1 MSKLNRVK
9 RIGRFCDRERISTR
23 EGMERS
29 AEIEYR
35 LGKAGK
41 RRREFLANMGTVAAV
56 GALASAGP
64 GRWALAAPQAPDIS
78 VAIVGAGMAGLA
90 CADTL
95 RVAGLDATVYEARD
109 RVGGRV
115 HSLGGQFPGSVEFP
129 GQVIERGG
137 EALNTTHQT
146 MKGYAQEMGLVL
158 EDLNKEW
165 LPGETAWYLNG
176 GPVAESV
183 LVDEYRD
190 MVAAMRSDLKKLSNE
205 VTVDSFS
212 DFDESMD
219 NTNLEDYLESRD
231 AASNILAAIDVVY
244 TTEYGRELIE
254 QSALNFLF
262 YIHLD
267 KRSSFTPLGVFS
279 DERFHIIGGNQ
290 QVPTALSER
299 LNEPVI
305 FGAELTAVRK
315 LGSGQIELTLDKGG
329 THAYDA
335 VILTIPFSVLR
346 DVELDGSLGIP
357 GDKVSAINNMV
368 YGNNAKLHVGFDG
381 PFWGELNG
389 TGVSY
394 SDLPNHQL
402 TWEVNPT
409 NASANNTVLVD
420 YSGGERGANL
430 NPNKTNLETE
440 MFLGDLDT
448 VYPGA
453 FDAAIRTKTHPKEEF
468 LSDLKHWP
476 SDPLNKGSY
485 VSNHPGYFTTIA
497 GIEGMP
503 VDNLYFAG
511 EHTDSFYEWQG
522 YMEGAAN
529 SGIRAAGEIMSD
541 FKVHGGGNK

>member
-1 MSKLNRVK
+1 MSKLNRVI
-9 RIGRFCDRERISTR
+9 RIGRFCDREGISTS

-41 RRREFLANMGTVAAV
+41 RRREFLANMGTAAAV
-56 GALASAGP
+56 GALASTGP

-95 RVAGLDATVYEARD
+95 RAAGLDATVYEART

-115 HSLGGQFPGSVEFP
+115 SSLAGFFP

-146 MKGYAQEMGLVL
+146 MKDYAQEMDLIL

-165 LPGETAWYLNG
+165 LPGDTAWYLDG
-176 GPVAESV
+176 GLVEESV

-190 MVAAMRSDLKKLSNE
+190 LVGAMRPDLKKLSNE

-212 DFDESMD
+212 DFDLSMD
-219 NTNLEDYLESRD
+219 YTTLADYLESRQ
-231 AASNILAAIDVVY
+231 AADNILAAIDVVY
-244 TTEYGRELIE
+244 TTEYGR
-254 QSALNFLF
+254 
-262 YIHLD
+262 
-267 KRSSFTPLGVFS
+267 VV
-279 DERFHIIGGNQ
+279 GGNQ
-290 QVPTALSER
+290 QVPTALSDR
-299 LNEPVI
+299 LNEPVQ
-305 FGAELTAVRK
+305 FGTKLMVARK
-315 LGSGQIELTLDKGG
+315 VGGQIELTLDDNG
-329 THAYDA
+329 TEVDVAYDA
-335 VILTIPFSVLR
+335 VVLTVPFSVLR
-346 DVELDGSLGIP
+346 DVDLHANLGIP
-357 GDKVSAINNMV
+357 GDKLSAINNMV

-381 PFWGELNG
+381 PFWGAHNS

-394 SDLPNHQL
+394 SDLPDHQL

-409 NASANNTVLVD
+409 NASAEHAVLVD
-420 YSGGERGANL
+420 YSGGVRGANL
-430 NPNKTNLETE
+430 GPNGTNNETKKFLE
-440 MFLGDLDT
+440 DLDL

-453 FDAAIRTKTHPKEEF
+453 LAAATRLDGNPNKF
-468 LSDLKHWP
+468 LFDLKHWP
-476 SDPLNKGSY
+476 SDPLVEGSY

-497 GIEGMP
+497 GIEGTP
-503 VDNLYFAG
+503 VENLYFAG

>member
-1 MSKLNRVK
+1 M
-9 RIGRFCDRERISTR
+9 RIGRFCEREGISTS
-23 EGMERS
+23 EGMERC
-29 AEIEYR
+29 AEMEYR

-95 RVAGLDATVYEARD
+95 RAAGLDATIYEARP
-109 RVGGRV
+109 RLGGRV
-115 HSLGGQFPGSVEFP
+115 FSIGGKFP

-146 MKGYAQEMGLVL
+146 MKGYAQEFGLVL

-176 GPVAESV
+176 GHVAESV

-212 DFDESMD
+212 EFDELMD
-219 NTNLEDYLESRD
+219 YTNLEDYLESRD
-231 AASNILAAIDVVY
+231 AASNIMAAIDVVY

-262 YIHLD
+262 YIHID

-299 LNEPVI
+299 LNVPIE
-305 FGAELTAVRK
+305 FRTELTAVRK
-315 LGSGQIELTLDKGG
+315 AGNGQIELTLDQDG
-329 THAYDA
+329 TLSTIAYDA
-335 VILTIPFSVLR
+335 VVLTIPFSVLR
-346 DVELDGSLGIP
+346 DVDLHENLGIP
-357 GDKVSAINNMV
+357 TDKQSAIDTMI

-381 PFWGELNG
+381 PFWAAHNS

-430 NPNKTNLETE
+430 DPNQTNLETKR
-440 MFLGDLDT
+440 FLDDLDK

-453 FDAAIRTKTHPKEEF
+453 LAAAIRTKTPPPKEEF

-476 SDPLNKGSY
+476 SASKSKGSY

-497 GIEGMP
+497 GIEGTP

-529 SGIRAAGEIMSD
+529 SGIRAAGEVMSD